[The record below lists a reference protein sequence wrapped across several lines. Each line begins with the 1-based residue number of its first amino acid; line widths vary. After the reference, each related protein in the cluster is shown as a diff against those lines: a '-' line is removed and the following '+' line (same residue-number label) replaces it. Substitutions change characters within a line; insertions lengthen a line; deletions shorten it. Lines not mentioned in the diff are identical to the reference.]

1 MDRIANTIR
10 YLYYHKNKMYHEI
23 ADILNIKVDDIYRIL
38 GKDIPSAPTI
48 EDKEKQ

>member
-1 MDRIANTIR
+1 
-10 YLYYHKNKMYHEI
+10 MYHEI